1 MPADGVVVC
10 SQSGDGRLM
19 VVDAGNVE
27 RVLERN
33 QSLVVEEEAV
43 VGSRVAYPLGRASG
57 EGWQLCVMVSS

>member
-1 MPADGVVVC
+1 
-10 SQSGDGRLM
+10 M

-57 EGWQLCVMVSS
+57 EGWQLCVMVLS